1 MTKILSVVWY
11 KVLPAQFGGQKGIA
25 QFNDFLSEHFPLT
38 CICSSNN
45 EPSGKENYTI
55 KPVLPSARL
64 QVLYIPAWRKIIR
77 ELKKDAYT
85 HVILEHCYYG
95 LLGIYI
101 KKRYHKFL
109 VVHSHNIEYLRFRT
123 LGKPWWPLLYRLEK
137 KTHQAA
143 DLSLFKTPA
152 DLEFAL
158 SEFQLDPGKCIL
170 VPFGLVPRKKA
181 TEEERIASRKLICG
195 RHMISPAAKII
206 LFMGTLDYEPNAEAV
221 RKIVSG
227 IIPGIRKISSD
238 SFKVIVCGRVVNKKY
253 LDLLALEDKD
263 YCYAGFVDD
272 ISNYFNSANVFIN
285 PITSGGGIKV
295 KLVEAL
301 SYGLPV
307 VSSEQGAEG
316 IDMAATGNQM
326 VTSPDND
333 ITDFCKKIVAT
344 WNTPVSIPE
353 AFLEK
358 YQWKKIV
365 SELASRINQLKA

>member
-1 MTKILSVVWY
+1 M
-11 KVLPAQFGGQKGIA
+11 
-25 QFNDFLSEHFPLT
+25 
-38 CICSSNN
+38 
-45 EPSGKENYTI
+45 ENYII
-55 KPVLPSARL
+55 KPVLPRARL
-64 QVLYIPAWRKIIR
+64 QVLYLPAWRKIIK
-77 ELKKDAYT
+77 ELKKDEYT

-95 LLGIYI
+95 LLGMYI
-101 KKRYHKFL
+101 KKHYHKYL
-109 VVHSHNIEYLRFRT
+109 VVHSHNIEYQRFRT

-158 SEFQLDPGKCIL
+158 SEFQLDPGKCML
-170 VPFGLVPRKKA
+170 VPFGLVPREKA
-181 TEEERIASRKLICG
+181 TEEERKAARKLIG
-195 RHMISPAAKII
+195 ERHMIAPAAKII

-221 RKIVSG
+221 RKIVTG

-238 SFKVIVCGRVVNKKY
+238 PFKVIVCGRVVNKKY
-253 LDLLALEDKD
+253 LDLLTLVDKD

-272 ISNYFNSANVFIN
+272 ISNYFNSADVFIN

-316 IDMAATGNQM
+316 IDKAATGNQM
-326 VTSPDND
+326 LTSPDND
-333 ITDFCKKIVAT
+333 ITDFCHKIVAS

-365 SELASRINQLKA
+365 GELAIRINQGKA